1 MVRRVIEVDE
11 TATAVQIVNAIFAGA
26 IQARATDIH
35 IEPQVPRMRVRYRID
50 GMLFDA
56 LTVPQP
62 LETSII
68 SRIKVLADMNITERR
83 LPQDGRLSFRLDD
96 QEYNMRVATIP
107 TVLWG
112 KARVAPADQEQC
124 PDGTET
130 VGPRTGR

>member
-1 MVRRVIEVDE
+1 MRRVIEVDD
-11 TATAVQIVNAIFAGA
+11 TATAVQIVNAIFEGA

-50 GMLFDA
+50 GMLFDV

-83 LPQDGRLSFRLDD
+83 LPQDGRLSFRLDG

-107 TVLWG
+107 TAYGEKLVL
-112 KARVAPADQEQC
+112 RLLMQEQC
-124 PDGTET
+124 PDGTEA

>member
-1 MVRRVIEVDE
+1 
-11 TATAVQIVNAIFAGA
+11 
-26 IQARATDIH
+26 
-35 IEPQVPRMRVRYRID
+35 MRVRYRID
-50 GMLFDA
+50 GMLFDV

-107 TVLWG
+107 TAYGEKLVLRLLIKSNVLTGLKQLGLEPDDEQHLRSLIAKPQGMILVTGPIGSG
-112 KARVAPADQEQC
+112 K
-124 PDGTET
+124 TT
-130 VGPRTGR
+130 TSMPR